1 MTTSAL
7 VIMAKAP
14 LTGFAKT
21 RLIPALGEKGA
32 ALLAERLLRHTV
44 EACLNTQYFSYI
56 EICATPDRHHTVF
69 KSISALHGSRISFHE
84 QIEGDLGQRMHH
96 TYERLLQTHSDVVL
110 IGTDAPALTAKTL
123 DQATQVLKQNDAV
136 LVPAND
142 GGYALIGLRRL
153 LPTLF
158 TDVAWSTDA
167 VMHTTRTRLRQA
179 GLSWHEFDS
188 VFDIDEPDDLKHLP
202 LGWLS

>member
-14 LTGFAKT
+14 VPGFAKT
-21 RLIPALGEKGA
+21 RLIPVLGEQGA

-44 EACLNTQYFSYI
+44 DTCLHTQHFSYI
-56 EICATPDRHHTVF
+56 EICVTPDRHHTIF
-69 KSISALHGSRISFHE
+69 ESIEAQYGSRLSFNE

-96 TYERLLQTHSDVVL
+96 TFERLLHTHSKVVL
-110 IGTDAPALTAKTL
+110 IGTDAPSLTAKTI
-123 DQATQVLKQNDAV
+123 DQATQALEHNDAV
-136 LVPAND
+136 FVPAND

-158 TDVAWSTDA
+158 TDVAWSTGA

-179 GLSWHEFDS
+179 HWSVYEFDA
-188 VFDIDEPDDLKHLP
+188 VFDIDEADDLKHLP
-202 LGWLS
+202 VGW

>member
-14 LTGFAKT
+14 VPGFAKT

-32 ALLAERLLRHTV
+32 ALLAERLLHHTV
-44 EACLNTQYFSYI
+44 ETCLNTQCFSYI
-56 EICATPDRHHTVF
+56 EICATPDRFHTAF
-69 KSISALHGSRISFHE
+69 KAISAQQGSRISFHE

-96 TYERLLQTHSDVVL
+96 TFERLLQTHSDVVL
-110 IGTDAPALTAKTL
+110 IGTDAPAITAKTL
-123 DQATQVLKQNDAV
+123 DQATQALKQNDAV

-142 GGYALIGLRRL
+142 GGYALIGLRCL
-153 LPTLF
+153 IPTLF
-158 TDVAWSTDA
+158 TDVAWSTNG

-179 GLSWHEFDS
+179 DLSVHEFDP

-202 LGWLS
+202 LGWLT